1 TVCLGVNRVYNNLE
15 SFQGFA
21 LIFATVLFT
30 VQIFCDFSG
39 YSDIARG
46 CARIMGFRL
55 MRNFDHPYFS
65 SSVKEFWRRWHIS
78 LSTWFKDY
86 VYIPLGGNRKGKG
99 RTNLNLLITFL
110 VSGLWHGANWT
121 FLLWGVFHAVLQILE
136 RYTKNFFEKLAHLTR
151 LEKLPTCR
159 RVFKICFT
167 FCLICF
173 GWIFFRANT
182 IGDAGYVISHLFRFK
197 SISFGALYTTLKL
210 MFETR
215 AEVYRLFLTFP
226 VFVIASFID
235 RKWSLNKLIT
245 KQNSVIRFVIYV
257 AIVVYIL
264 LAARAD
270 IQDFIYFQ
278 F

>member
-1 TVCLGVNRVYNNLE
+1 
-15 SFQGFA
+15 
-21 LIFATVLFT
+21 
-30 VQIFCDFSG
+30 
-39 YSDIARG
+39 
-46 CARIMGFRL
+46 
-55 MRNFDHPYFS
+55 
-65 SSVKEFWRRWHIS
+65 
-78 LSTWFKDY
+78 
-86 VYIPLGGNRKGKG
+86 
-99 RTNLNLLITFL
+99 
-110 VSGLWHGANWT
+110 
-121 FLLWGVFHAVLQILE
+121 
-136 RYTKNFFEKLAHLTR
+136 
-151 LEKLPTCR
+151 
-159 RVFKICFT
+159 
-167 FCLICF
+167 
-173 GWIFFRANT
+173 
-182 IGDAGYVISHLFRFK
+182 
-197 SISFGALYTTLKL
+197 